1 MKTQRK
7 IKTVSITL
15 LVFTLIYTDALVKT
29 IQKQNYYGIQSS
41 LVFQYNPTKLL
52 TIENSNNYKK
62 CKKETSNF
70 MARYKY
76 GNKQEK
82 GIKNMHINIRSIR
95 NKMQEIKYIVQ
106 SHSPHILGVSETE
119 IENNNFDVDKLKV
132 PGYDLILPKSWNN
145 GDKTRVV
152 VYVKKSFQYEHLDM
166 LESNSIQSIWIRG
179 HFKNSKNIYFCHAYR
194 EHMT

>member
-1 MKTQRK
+1 MKIKRK
-7 IKTVSITL
+7 LKTVSITL
-15 LVFTLIYTDALVKT
+15 LVFILIYTDALVKT
-29 IQKQNYYGIQSS
+29 IQKQNNYSIQSS
-41 LVFQYNPTKLL
+41 LVFQFNPTKLL
-52 TIENSNNYKK
+52 LVNSNNYKR
-62 CKKETSNF
+62 CKKETPNF

-76 GNKQEK
+76 GNKQKK

-106 SHSPHILGVSETE
+106 SHSPHMLGVFKTE
-119 IENNNFDVDKLKV
+119 IENNNFDVDNLKV

-166 LESNSIQSIWIRG
+166 LESN
-179 HFKNSKNIYFCHAYR
+179 
-194 EHMT
+194 